1 MNPRENRFV
10 FVAGLHRTGTTLLAR
25 IIGSHPKI
33 SGISDSP
40 VPENEGCY
48 LQGAIPHTALHGRP
62 GHYAT
67 APDEHYTEA
76 SPYNTLETKRRLLT
90 DWLPWFAPE
99 KPWWIEKSPV
109 NLTRMRLYQQLFP
122 SSQFIVI
129 LRHPQVMAAALA
141 KWVDTDP
148 QELVRYALDA
158 YDLMAKDLV
167 YLHSALVIRYEDLV
181 ADADAVRRSTF
192 AFLSLEDQPTDL
204 EIMDGNRRYGVADDV
219 NDELAARMGKWGY
232 RAGGQCDPF
241 EPRCQHPLR
250 DIREAVANSGQF
262 MKSQPS
268 EQKNRKLTSVNRR
281 VSTPLL
287 NRELWT

>member
-1 MNPRENRFV
+1 VNPRKNRFV

-25 IIGSHPKI
+25 IIGSHPQVAA
-33 SGISDSP
+33 ISDSP
-40 VPENEGCY
+40 APENEGCY

-67 APDEHYTEA
+67 APEEHYTEA
-76 SPYNTLETKRRLLT
+76 SAYNMLETKERLLN
-90 DWLPWFAPE
+90 DWRPWFPPD

-158 YDLMAKDLV
+158 YDLMSNDLA
-167 YLHSALVIRYEDLV
+167 YLHSALLIRYEDLV
-181 ADADAVRRSTF
+181 ADADGVRRSTF
-192 AFLSLEDQPTDL
+192 AFLSLDDQPTGL
-204 EIMDGNRRYGVADDV
+204 EIMDGNRRYRVSDDL
-219 NDELAARMGKWGY
+219 DEELKARMEKWGY

-241 EPRCQHPLR
+241 EPICRHPLR
-250 DIREAVANSGQF
+250 DIREAVESAPKSKRFINSQ
-262 MKSQPS
+262 SC
-268 EQKNRKLTSVNRR
+268 EQKEQKANIRQ
-281 VSTPLL
+281 
-287 NRELWT
+287 

>member
-25 IIGSHPKI
+25 IIGSHPQVAAI
-33 SGISDSP
+33 SASSA
-40 VPENEGCY
+40 PENEGCY

-62 GHYAT
+62 GHFAT
-67 APDEHYTEA
+67 APDEHHTEA
-76 SPYNTLETKRRLLT
+76 SAYNTLETKERLLA
-90 DWLPWFAPE
+90 DWRPWFAQD

-122 SSQFIVI
+122 SSQFVVV

-158 YDLMAKDLV
+158 YDLMANDLA

-192 AFLSLEDQPTDL
+192 AFLSLADQPTGL
-204 EIMDGNRRYGVADDV
+204 EIMDGNRRYFLS
-219 NDELAARMGKWGY
+219 DELDEELTIRMSQWGY
-232 RAGGQCDPF
+232 RAGGQCDLFDPIC
-241 EPRCQHPLR
+241 RHPLR
-250 DIREAVANSGQF
+250 DIRQAVASAI
-262 MKSQPS
+262 KSERFIKSVPS
-268 EQKNRKLTSVNRR
+268 ERKEQKANIRQ
-281 VSTPLL
+281 
-287 NRELWT
+287 

>member
-1 MNPRENRFV
+1 MNLRENRFV

-25 IIGSHPKI
+25 LIGSHPQVAAI
-33 SGISDSP
+33 SATP

-67 APDEHYTEA
+67 APEQHHTEA
-76 SPYNTLETKRRLLT
+76 SLYNTLETKDRLLA
-90 DWLPWFAPE
+90 DWRPWFAQD

-122 SSQFIVI
+122 TSQFIVI
-129 LRHPQVMAAALA
+129 LRHPQFMAAALA

-158 YDLMAKDLV
+158 YDRMANDIT

-181 ADADAVRRSTF
+181 ADADRVRMSSF
-192 AFLSLEDQPTDL
+192 AFLSLADQPAGL
-204 EIMDGNRRYGVADDV
+204 EIMDGNRRYRVPDDL
-219 NDELAARMGKWGY
+219 DEELAVRMQKWGY
-232 RAGGQCDPF
+232 RAGGRCDPF
-241 EPRCQHPLR
+241 EPICRHPLR
-250 DIREAVANSGQF
+250 DIREAVTSAMNLDRF
-262 MKSQPS
+262 IKSTPS
-268 EQKNRKLTSVNRR
+268 EQKEQKANIRQ
-281 VSTPLL
+281 
-287 NRELWT
+287 

>member
-1 MNPRENRFV
+1 MNPRQNRFV

-25 IIGSHPKI
+25 MIGSH
-33 SGISDSP
+33 SQVAAISDSP
-40 VPENEGCY
+40 APENEGCY

-67 APDEHYTEA
+67 APEEHYTETSA
-76 SPYNTLETKRRLLT
+76 YNTLETKERLLA
-90 DWLPWFAPE
+90 DWRTWFAHD

-122 SSQFIVI
+122 TSQFIVI

-158 YDLMAKDLV
+158 YDLMADDLA
-167 YLHSALVIRYEDLV
+167 YLHSALLIRYEDLV
-181 ADADAVRRSTF
+181 ADADGVRRSLF
-192 AFLSLEDQPTDL
+192 AFLSLADQPNGL
-204 EIMDGNRRYGVADDV
+204 EIMDGNRRYRVPDD
-219 NDELAARMGKWGY
+219 LAEKLAVRMQKWGY

-241 EPRCQHPLR
+241 EPICRHPLR
-250 DIREAVANSGQF
+250 NVREAVANAI
-262 MKSQPS
+262 KSERFIKSEPS
-268 EQKNRKLTSVNRR
+268 EQKEQKANIRQ
-281 VSTPLL
+281 
-287 NRELWT
+287 